1 MPEVLVYMAFVAIAN
16 YAQHSYEMGYAT
28 KLCRMLLL
36 ILIWLF
42 DLWGFI
48 AGVLF
53 TLVLIATTKPLVGRG
68 YLYPLIPFDRKKLK
82 RLLYRCPINKDNS

>member
-1 MPEVLVYMAFVAIAN
+1 MKALLYKDAMVLWKQM
-16 YAQHSYEMGYAT
+16 
-28 KLCRMLLL
+28 KLMLLL

-53 TLVLIATTKPLVGRG
+53 TLVLIVSTKPLVGQG

-82 RLLYRCPINKDNS
+82 RLLYRCPISRDNS